1 MSYEDLGIY
10 GILRKVYRCGPVTMF
25 QKLIQKWGKQLHP
38 SEIAVKVKKFFF
50 YYSISRHKMTTLTPS
65 YHAENYSPD
74 DNRFDMRPF
83 LWNPAFDVQ
92 FAAIDE
98 LVAEASS
105 SKRPAANTSA
115 E

>member
-50 YYSISRHKMTTLTPS
+50 YYSINRHKMTTLTPS
-65 YHAENYSPD
+65 YHAEDYSPE
-74 DNRFDMRPF
+74 DNRHDLRQF
-83 LWNPAFDVQ
+83 LYNPSWSWQ
-92 FAAIDE
+92 FQAIDTLQAEME
-98 LVAEASS
+98 LDAS
-105 SKRPAANTSA
+105 RRG
-115 E
+115 